1 MYDEVYHA
9 MEKAGVVQKLSEP
22 MWVDE
27 KQLITKKENTFGQQV
42 THLLFHP
49 EYCFLLM
56 KWAALQARKGMRQEG
71 ERKKKLLEEQLPRN
85 QQQQTT
91 TTLPFLTSLLQQT
104 SQLCVLLLFLE
115 KP

>member
-27 KQLITKKENTFGQQV
+27 KQLITKMENTFGQQV

-56 KWAALQARKGMRQEG
+56 KWAALQARKGMGQEG
-71 ERKKKLLEEQLPRN
+71 ERKK
-85 QQQQTT
+85 
-91 TTLPFLTSLLQQT
+91 S
-104 SQLCVLLLFLE
+104 C
-115 KP
+115 